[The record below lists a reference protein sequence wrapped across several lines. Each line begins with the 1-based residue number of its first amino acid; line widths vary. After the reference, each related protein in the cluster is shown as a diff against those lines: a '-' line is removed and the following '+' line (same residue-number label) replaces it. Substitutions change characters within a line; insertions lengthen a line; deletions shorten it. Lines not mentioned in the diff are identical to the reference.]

1 MEHTDQGHAEVDAPQ
16 LGNHCWSRQA
26 ALTTHSVRMHELRGV
41 GVKRNFSGLPR
52 PVAARFNTLLVL
64 TTMPSSAA
72 AAKIAQ
78 LITDAHVTGLSMA
91 IIRNGSIESVTAAG
105 VRNARDGALIN
116 EHTIFDAAS
125 LSKPVFA
132 YAVLQLIDAGVLAL
146 DTPLARHVSDYV
158 PDDPRAGAIA
168 VRHVLSHTSGLP
180 NWRTSD
186 FPLKTYFAPGARF
199 SYSGEGFVW
208 LQRTVEAITGDPINV
223 LLHRLVFEPLEM
235 RQSSF
240 VWQSAFDANYADPHD
255 AALVPDLKKKPAS
268 ANTAA
273 SLQTTARDYARF
285 LHGVLSGIR
294 LKPETARLWLSPQVT
309 LHRRC
314 VECLIPDM
322 PESDTQVAWGLGWGL
337 EPQSGT
343 FFQWGDND
351 RGRFKAFAMGS
362 LQGRSAV
369 VVFTNSFNG
378 MSIMPELVDGTL
390 PGSHPAFHW
399 LNYPR
404 FRKQ

>member
-1 MEHTDQGHAEVDAPQ
+1 MQPYRPTRRAAAA
-16 LGNHCWSRQA
+16 LLLTTL
-26 ALTTHSVRMHELRGV
+26 ALTTML
-41 GVKRNFSGLPR
+41 
-52 PVAARFNTLLVL
+52 
-64 TTMPSSAA
+64 SSAPA
-72 AAKIAQ
+72 AEVGQ
-78 LITDAHVTGLSMA
+78 LISDSQVPGLSMA
-91 IIRNGSIESVTAAG
+91 LIHNGGLETLTAAG
-105 VRNARDGALIN
+105 VRNARDGTPID
-116 EHTIFDAAS
+116 EQTIFDAAS

-132 YAVLQLIDAGVLAL
+132 YAVLQLIDAGTLAL
-146 DTPLARHVSDYV
+146 DTPLARHVPDYV
-158 PDDPRAGAIA
+158 PDDPRAGTVT
-168 VRHVLSHTSGLP
+168 VRHVLSHSSGLP
-180 NWRTSD
+180 NWRTAD
-186 FPLKTYFAPGARF
+186 LPLKTYFSPGERF

-208 LQRTVEAITGDPINV
+208 LQNVVEAITGDPIDV
-223 LLHRLVFEPLEM
+223 LLRRLVFDPLEM

-255 AALVPDLKKKPAS
+255 AALVPDLKKKPAT
-268 ANTAA
+268 AITAA

-285 LHGVLSGIR
+285 LRAVICGAR
-294 LKPETARLWLSPQVT
+294 LKPETARLWLAPQVT
-309 LHRRC
+309 LRRRC
-314 VECLIPDM
+314 VQCLASDM

-369 VVFTNSFNG
+369 VVFTNGFNG

-390 PGSHPAFHW
+390 PGAHPAFDW

-404 FRKQ
+404 FRSLR